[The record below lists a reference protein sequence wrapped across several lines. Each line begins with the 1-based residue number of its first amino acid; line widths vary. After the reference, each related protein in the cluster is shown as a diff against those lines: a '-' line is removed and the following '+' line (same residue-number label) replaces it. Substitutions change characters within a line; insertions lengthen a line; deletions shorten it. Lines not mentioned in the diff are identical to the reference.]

1 MVDAWPVLT
10 AVSFQ
15 PNSDG
20 SEGKCQNVEFKT
32 LSCVLVCSLCQVI
45 KGAFLIYSALNA
57 FLIFYFR
64 FVLTHHADREVHT

>member
-20 SEGKCQNVEFKT
+20 SEGKCQNVQFKNT
-32 LSCVLVCSLCQVI
+32 LLCLFDLQSFKCISDLLLSVCLDPPRS
-45 KGAFLIYSALNA
+45 
-57 FLIFYFR
+57 
-64 FVLTHHADREVHT
+64 